1 MARAFKFWLGGMLLT
16 TLFVIISILWFDR
29 PIAYFFHDTL
39 GTWHF
44 PGGLARWFA
53 LSITLVSAFVFAIL
67 GLCAVMGRR
76 FTKIETTV
84 LVSVISVLAAE
95 PTKSKLKLVFG
106 RTWPDNW
113 RPTNLSLIHDGVYGF
128 HPFHSGPA
136 YESFPSGHV
145 ITVAAVTS
153 VVWSFFPKLRIV
165 CVVCTVT
172 ASAVLVI
179 LNLHFLSDVVA
190 GAFVGISTGLFSVA
204 LWRASGQSMAGQ
216 GS

>member
-16 TLFVIISILWFDR
+16 TFFVIISILWFDR
-29 PIAYFFHDTL
+29 TLAYFFHDTF
-39 GTWHF
+39 GTWQL
-44 PGGLARWFA
+44 PRGVARGSA
-53 LSITLVSAFVFAIL
+53 VSITLVSAFIFVIL

-84 LVSVISVLAAE
+84 LLSVISVLAAE

-113 RPTNLSLIHDGVYGF
+113 RQTNLSLIHDGVYGF

-136 YESFPSGHV
+136 YESFPSGHAT
-145 ITVAAVTS
+145 TVAAVAS
-153 VVWSFFPKLRIV
+153 VVWLLYPELRIV
-165 CVVCTVT
+165 CTVCTIM
-172 ASAVLVI
+172 ASALLVM
-179 LNLHFLSDVVA
+179 LNFHFLSDVVA
-190 GAFVGISTGLFSVA
+190 GTFVGISTGLFSVA